1 MKKIALLLLA
11 ALMLFSLCSCE
22 SADYRA
28 ATLLLKS
35 GKYEAAEQKFLSL
48 GEFEDAPEKVLRC
61 RYEQAKELLKT
72 GRYDEAQVSFEA
84 LGSYRDSAEQV
95 QECSYLL
102 AKKYLA
108 DKNFDQAKELLLTLS
123 DYKDAKALKKGL
135 DWEALTAYF
144 AETGDLTRSVSESC
158 STTLLLTEEALVM
171 EYAWE
176 FTETAKL
183 DLVIRL
189 SVDREENA
197 ALFGREHYEGF
208 SEAWDA
214 EAEGRLNLAEYKKGE
229 RVVWDRFDARG
240 TSANGEKD
248 NDIPAIPLKNLLST
262 ALEEMTLH
270 LESTLRESE
279 CGVTMRDLGFV
290 AY

>member
-1 MKKIALLLLA
+1 MKKITVLLLA

-22 SADYRA
+22 SADYQVAMR
-28 ATLLLKS
+28 LLK
-35 GKYEAAEQKFLSL
+35 GGEYEAAEKKFLSL

-61 RYEQAKELLKT
+61 RYEQAKELVKKQ
-72 GRYDEAQVSFEA
+72 RYAEAQTTFEA

-95 QECSYLL
+95 RECTYLL
-102 AKKYLA
+102 AKKHLA
-108 DKNFDQAKELLLTLS
+108 DKNSEKAKELLLTIS

-135 DWEALTAYF
+135 DWDALTACF
-144 AETGDLTRSVSESC
+144 AETGDLTRQVSESC

-176 FTETAKL
+176 FTEPARL

-189 SVDREENA
+189 SVDQEEKA

-214 EAEGRLNLAEYKKGE
+214 EAEGALDLAEYKKGA
-229 RVVWDRFDARG
+229 RVAWDRFDARG
-240 TSANGEKD
+240 SSANGEKD
-248 NDIPAIPLKNLLST
+248 NDISAIPLKTLLST
-262 ALEEMTLH
+262 ALEEMTSH
-270 LESTLRESE
+270 LESVLLESQS
-279 CGVTMRDLGFV
+279 GLTMKDLGFA